1 MSLLYE
7 DCSPPPGW
15 REDPEFLLYLSEL
28 GSCGAARLAGEPD
41 RVALQLAELQQQTRN
56 LAANNYKT
64 FIQTSQAGREIGS
77 ELSEAETHLGS
88 LVSQL
93 QQFRGECGEFSEA
106 CGELARHRRLTSLTL
121 AKHTALLEV
130 RFSVS
135 KSDATCRSLLSH
147 RDCGAG
153 VGASPADGDG
163 GAAAAA
169 GGGAPAARIRHE
181 AL

>member
-1 MSLLYE
+1 MDQEELVSLLYE
-7 DCSPPPGW
+7 GCSPPPGW

-28 GSCGAARLAGEPD
+28 GSCGAARLAGEPN

-135 KSDATCRSLLSH
+135 
-147 RDCGAG
+147 
-153 VGASPADGDG
+153 
-163 GAAAAA
+163 
-169 GGGAPAARIRHE
+169 
-181 AL
+181 